1 MFKIMFLVAVA
12 LLDVLTIYLLWNE
25 DSRWLKALAVL
36 EAVLLVATLVICWWM
51 RDVALFLLM
60 G

>member
-1 MFKIMFLVAVA
+1 MFLVAVA